1 MKINQFRHVE
11 AKIDTRTGLLYQLFL
26 CTALLLTGCAMVGPD
41 YKGVQPDVP
50 VVWHTQLQGGLQT
63 GQIDP
68 ATLANWWKTLNDPI
82 LEDLEEQAVKGS
94 LNLQTAKARVR
105 EARAQRSS
113 SKAGLFPS
121 LNGSGSVN
129 RYQTSKNNL
138 GSGAENTVYD
148 IGFDAG
154 WEIDLFGGVRRSV
167 EAADATLA
175 ASREDLNDVL
185 VSLMAE
191 VALNYV
197 DVRTYQARLTAA
209 KTSLVAQQKSY
220 DLNLSSYKAGL
231 INQLA
236 VKQAEYNLE
245 RTQSLVP
252 SLEIGLESAKN
263 RLAVLLGK
271 HPGTL
276 HEQLAEYHQIPAI
289 PISMTI
295 GIPAET
301 LRHRPDIRR
310 AEYNL
315 AAQTAKIGVATADLY
330 PKFRLMGT
338 VGLESISSSNLFQ
351 SASRAWSIG
360 PGISWNLFDG
370 NAIRKNIE
378 VQTARQEQAMVAYE
392 SAILHAQEE
401 VENALTA
408 YAKEQLRQD
417 FLTRST
423 VAAQLVID
431 LADDQFNA
439 GLVNY
444 NVVLDARR
452 SFQSLED
459 ELAVSRGKVT
469 SNMIR
474 LYKALGGGWVPEN
487 DIQ

>member
-1 MKINQFRHVE
+1 MTTNQFQY
-11 AKIDTRTGLLYQLFL
+11 IDIKHKAYTKFTVQMLLY
-26 CTALLLTGCAMVGPD
+26 TTLLLTGCAMVGPD
-41 YKGVQPDVP
+41 YTGVQPDVP
-50 VVWHTQLQGGLQT
+50 VAWHTQLQGGLQT

-82 LEDLEEQAVKGS
+82 LENLEEQAVKGS
-94 LNLQTAKARVR
+94 LNLQTARARIR
-105 EARAQRSS
+105 EARAQRNNSQ
-113 SKAGLFPS
+113 AGLFPS
-121 LNGSGSVN
+121 LDGSGSVN
-129 RYQTSKNNL
+129 RYKTSKNNL
-138 GSGAENTVYD
+138 GTGAERTAYD

-167 EAADATLA
+167 EAAEADLA
-175 ASREDLNDVL
+175 ATWEDLHDVL

-209 KTSLVAQQKSY
+209 KNSLAAQQESY
-220 DLNLSSYKAGL
+220 DLNLSSYQAGL

-245 RTQSLVP
+245 RTQSIVP
-252 SLEIGLESAKN
+252 SLDIGLESAKN

-271 HPGTL
+271 RPGTL
-276 HEQLAEYHQIPAI
+276 HDKLAEHQQIPVI
-289 PISMTI
+289 PVTMTI

-310 AEYNL
+310 AERNL
-315 AAQTAKIGVATADLY
+315 AAKTARIGVATADLY

-338 VGLESISSSNLFQ
+338 VGLESISSSDLFQ
-351 SASRAWSIG
+351 SASRAWRIG

-370 NAIRKNIE
+370 GAIRKNIE
-378 VQTARQEQAMVAYE
+378 IQTARQEQAMVAYE

-417 FLTRST
+417 FLTRGT
-423 VAAQLVID
+423 AAAQLATD
-431 LADDQFNA
+431 LADDQFKA
-439 GLVNY
+439 GLVDY

-452 SFQSLED
+452 SFQALED

-487 DIQ
+487 KIK